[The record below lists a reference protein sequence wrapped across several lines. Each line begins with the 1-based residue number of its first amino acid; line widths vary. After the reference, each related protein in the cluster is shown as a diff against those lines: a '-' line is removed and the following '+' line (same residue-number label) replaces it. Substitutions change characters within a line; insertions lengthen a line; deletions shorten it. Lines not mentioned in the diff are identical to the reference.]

1 MAKERKLHMSSLKIV
16 ASYSAVG
23 GLRVDL
29 TQKVVKNVRRYRQ
42 TAFWR
47 REAGGQLF
55 ARISGDC
62 WVIEA
67 ATGPRR
73 SDIRSRFGFH
83 SDRLA
88 EQVEINAL
96 FLNELHYVGDWHT
109 HPELTPTPSQTDL
122 HSMLK
127 MVRASSHELPGFL
140 MLIVGTKLDASGFSL
155 TMHRVGGGWETLP
168 LITGDEFKTII
179 RWI

>member
-1 MAKERKLHMSSLKIV
+1 M
-16 ASYSAVG
+16 SYSARG
-23 GLRVDL
+23 GTSVEL
-29 TQKVVKNVRRYRQ
+29 TQNVFYHVRRYRQ

-55 ARISGDC
+55 ARISGDR

-73 SDIRSRFGFH
+73 GDIRSRFGFH

-88 EQVEINAL
+88 EQAEINAL
-96 FLNELHYVGDWHT
+96 FSNGLHYVGDWHT
-109 HPELTPTPSQTDL
+109 HPEPIPTPSQTDL

-127 MVRASSHELPGFL
+127 MVRASRHELRGFL

-155 TMHRVGGGWETLP
+155 TMHRVGGGWETLSP
-168 LITGDEFKTII
+168 VTEDGFNTTI